1 MVKNVDCKSTTLAVN
16 IIGSSPIA
24 RTNWRSIY
32 MELESWL
39 AYLRGV
45 RFSSPPPVMS
55 VLTIEHN
62 TLVHQYL
69 AHLSVAGILKRHP
82 RKLEDLLDP
91 KAIAEMLNSEELY
104 TILGFQDVKF
114 ISENKQAKV
123 VIEKDGEPIL
133 TRACIEFE
141 TIRESSS

>member
-1 MVKNVDCKSTTLAVN
+1 
-16 IIGSSPIA
+16 
-24 RTNWRSIY
+24 
-32 MELESWL
+32 
-39 AYLRGV
+39 
-45 RFSSPPPVMS
+45 MS

-82 RKLEDLLDP
+82 RNLEDLLDP

-114 ISENKQAKV
+114 ISENKQAKI
-123 VIEKDGEPIL
+123 VIEKDGEPVL
-133 TRACIEFE
+133 TRACMEFE
-141 TIRESSS
+141 TIREASS